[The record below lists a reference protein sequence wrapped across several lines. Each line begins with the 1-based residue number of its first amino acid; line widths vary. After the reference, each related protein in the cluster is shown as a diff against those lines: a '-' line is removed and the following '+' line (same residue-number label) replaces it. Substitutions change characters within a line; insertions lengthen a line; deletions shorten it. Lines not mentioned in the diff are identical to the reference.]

1 MNKISAKLKLIIFK
15 YSELVF
21 ILTFWHSK
29 QPHKEITYNNSRLQ
43 QMAVRFKEFF
53 FFYWGGG
60 CPKNFKFLKD
70 PWKKLYFL
78 N

>member
-1 MNKISAKLKLIIFK
+1 
-15 YSELVF
+15 
-21 ILTFWHSK
+21 
-29 QPHKEITYNNSRLQ
+29 
-43 QMAVRFKEFF
+43 MAVRFKEFF

-78 N
+78 NLKKNPYNSFSSNCPSVYATHGQKSPLL